1 MIQSRAAW
9 GGAVELGIMSEILE
23 VQLVVHRR
31 GGTIDPPIN
40 NTGNVAAPTL
50 DLDYN
55 GGHYNLILNP
65 GMEMERFE
73 AVSSLPRIE
82 HGTPIAQVPQQGDAP
97 RELKPDFAVVGSGY
111 LEDVDYTV
119 VLGDLPPPEQS

>member
-1 MIQSRAAW
+1 MIRENGAW
-9 GGAVELGIMSEILE
+9 GGSVELGIMSEILE

-40 NTGNVAAPTL
+40 NTGNVAAPTV

-65 GMEMERFE
+65 GMEMEHFE
-73 AVSSLPRIE
+73 VVSSLPKIDHEATTATE
-82 HGTPIAQVPQQGDAP
+82 HGTPINQVPRQDDAP
-97 RELKPDFAVVGSGY
+97 REPQPDARSS
-111 LEDVDYTV
+111 T
-119 VLGDLPPPEQS
+119 